1 MNSAIQLPILD
12 ISNIDEPTGSKLM
25 AISEQH
31 GFFYVRFKSLGLKVN
46 DINKVFTLV

>member
-25 AISEQH
+25 AISEQY
-31 GFFYVRFKSLGLKVN
+31 GFFYVRFKNLGLEVA
-46 DINKVFTLV
+46 DIDNVFTLV